1 MNVLPVLDAVLAR
14 LHEKLPQLQV
24 EYFPEKPAEY
34 RLNHPVGAL
43 LLSYAGS
50 RFDRPDD
57 TGAVIQSQT
66 IQLCVTVVF
75 RQLNGKKGRLMSGC
89 CPPHSRRPHPA
100 WLPPPYL
107 ADPRGVYR

>member
-14 LHEKLPQLQV
+14 LREKLPQLQV

-57 TGAVIQSQT
+57 TGAVIPVSDY
-66 IQLCVTVVF
+66 
-75 RQLNGKKGRLMSGC
+75 
-89 CPPHSRRPHPA
+89 PA
-100 WLPPPYL
+100 LRHGGLPP
-107 ADPRGVYR
+107 AQR

>member
-14 LHEKLPQLQV
+14 LREKLPQLQV

-75 RQLNGKKGRLMSGC
+75 RQLNGKGAINVRMLSAAF
-89 CPPHSRRPHPA
+89 SAATRR
-100 WLPPPYL
+100 LPPPYL

>member
-14 LHEKLPQLQV
+14 LREKLPQLQV

-57 TGAVIQSQT
+57 TGAGS
-66 IQLCVTVVF
+66 VF
-75 RQLNGKKGRLMSGC
+75 HLNGFGTMQIVSCHGRPPFSLRCHC
-89 CPPHSRRPHPA
+89 CFCALVTAQP
-100 WLPPPYL
+100 
-107 ADPRGVYR
+107 V